1 MTTGTQRRRRA
12 AEWRGLV
19 QEWRKSGETREA
31 FAAARGLRPTTLGWW
46 ASELT
51 RRSRPSPV
59 EKKMSARVEQATFLP
74 VRVVGETASPR
85 AVLAVDARA
94 PETGSA
100 RSERYAEIVLGGG
113 GVLRVP
119 VGADAAWVGQLAV
132 ALQAG
137 ERC

>member
-1 MTTGTQRRRRA
+1 MTTGTRRRRA

-19 QEWRKSGETREA
+19 EEWRKSGETREA

-51 RRSRPSPV
+51 RRGRPSPV
-59 EKKMSARVEQATFLP
+59 EKKMSTRGEPAMFLP
-74 VRVVGETASPR
+74 VRVVGETARPR
-85 AVLAVDARA
+85 AALAVDAREPA
-94 PETGSA
+94 TGPA
-100 RSERYAEIVLGGG
+100 RSDRYAEIVLGSGR
-113 GVLRVP
+113 VLRIP